1 MGHHRRPLAPKKEYK
16 REIIKYDNLNEGDFE
31 MIATTFFG
39 LEDVLAAE
47 LRKLGAKN
55 IDIANRAV
63 SFYGDKGFMYK
74 ANLCLRTALR
84 ILKPIRRFYIQE
96 QDEYYKFIRGMEWE
110 KLIELD
116 DTFVVDSV
124 VNTHFFNHTQF
135 VSQVTKDGIVDR
147 FNEKFQVRPSVD
159 KEHPTL
165 RINVHIFRHDV
176 TISLDSSDIILH
188 KRGYRSEVN
197 TAPLKES
204 LAAGIILLSDWERH
218 IPMIDG
224 MTGSG
229 TFAIEAAMIANK
241 IPAGYFR
248 KEFGFMKWK
257 DWDSDL
263 YDTIFEGMVS
273 KISEEQPK
281 ITAIE
286 LNAKT
291 AKIAKTNVENA
302 KVEDVVTVVNQD
314 FFDFVPEKPRGVL
327 FLNPPYGERMGETGE
342 KPEVDEDMI
351 AFYKKIGDK
360 LKKDFKGFSVWIIT
374 ANMEAAKFIGL
385 RPSRKITLFN
395 SQLECKLLKFEMYEG
410 TKRTHK
416 FENKAEQEE
425 IELENLSAAKEEKAE
440 VTRVETKAE
449 EVKPEKKESVDE
461 KKVVVKK
468 TAIKGLEFRKKKE

>member
-1 MGHHRRPLAPKKEYK
+1 MGDSRRPQGPKKVYK
-16 REIIKYDNLNEGDFE
+16 REVIKYDNLDEGDYE

-39 LEDVLAAE
+39 LEDVLATE
-47 LRKLGAKN
+47 LRRLGAKN

-84 ILKPIRRFYIQE
+84 ILKPIKRFYIQDQE
-96 QDEYYKFIRGMEWE
+96 EYYRFITNMEWE
-110 KLIELD
+110 KMIDLN

-147 FNEKFQVRPSVD
+147 FNEKFDARPSVD
-159 KEHPTL
+159 KDHPTL

-197 TAPLKES
+197 VAPLKES

-218 IPMIDG
+218 IPMVDG

-248 KEFGFMKWK
+248 KEFGFMKWN
-257 DWDSDL
+257 DFDEGL
-263 YDTIFEGMVS
+263 YETIFEGMVS

-281 ITAIE
+281 IIGVE
-286 LNAKT
+286 LDAKT
-291 AKIAKTNVENA
+291 AKIAQTNVENA
-302 KVEDVVTVVNQD
+302 KVEDVVTITNQD
-314 FFDFVPEKPRGVL
+314 FFDFMPEKPRGVL
-327 FLNPPYGERMGETGE
+327 FLNPPYGERMGE
-342 KPEVDEDMI
+342 DEDMV

-374 ANMEAAKFIGL
+374 ANMDAAKFIGL

-395 SQLECKLLKFEMYEG
+395 SQLECKLLKFEIYDG

-416 FENKAEQEE
+416 FEQEY
-425 IELENLSAAKEEKAE
+425 LDNVAKKEENK
-440 VTRVETKAE
+440 E
-449 EVKPEKKESVDE
+449 E
-461 KKVVVKK
+461 
-468 TAIKGLEFRKKKE
+468 